1 MVISDFGYVP
11 EANVNNYPTFSSAAL
26 DCIRQAL
33 GT

>member
-1 MVISDFGYVP
+1 MLISDFGYVP
-11 EANVNNYPTFSSAAL
+11 AANVNNYPIFGSAAL

>member
-1 MVISDFGYVP
+1 MLISDFGYVP
-11 EANVNNYPTFSSAAL
+11 AADVNNYTTVGSAAI